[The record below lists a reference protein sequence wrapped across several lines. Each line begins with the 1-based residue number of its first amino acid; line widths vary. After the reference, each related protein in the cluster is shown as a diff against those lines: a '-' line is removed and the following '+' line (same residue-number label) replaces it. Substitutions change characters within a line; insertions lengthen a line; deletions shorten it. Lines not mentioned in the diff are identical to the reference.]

1 MRRARNVSDNGE
13 RLMDFKLAEIGEG
26 IYEAELI
33 RWLVKP
39 GDNVRRSQG
48 LMEVMTDKATM
59 EVPSPFAG
67 IIESRAVEEGKQL
80 KVGQLILQFAAAD
93 HKSEGEKERGKEGE
107 KSAAANR
114 RRENAAI
121 QAVDGKKQK
130 LDGANAL
137 EGPKERS
144 GDSVKKKVALLPKAA
159 PSVRL
164 MARKLGIDLEHLRGS
179 GPDGRILIEDLTSR
193 LRPQLTEEDATAVP
207 RSSLHSLTPSPDF
220 GKPGTPRQLHS

>member
-107 KSAAANR
+107 KSDAANR
-114 RRENAAI
+114 RRENTAI

-137 EGPKERS
+137 DGPKERS

-164 MARKLGIDLEHLRGS
+164 MARKLGIDLEHLRRS
-179 GPDGRILIEDLTSR
+179 GPDGRIFIADLIYR
-193 LRPQLTEEDATAVP
+193 LRPHPPHEATP
-207 RSSLHSLTPSPDF
+207 TFFRSSPHSPTPPHD
-220 GKPGTPRQLHS
+220 